1 VTPARRFRAPD
12 TNLAQA
18 AVESHRGGHFLRTCA
33 KCGFARISGVK
44 NFVLTAIAVVGL
56 GAILMAT
63 QKEKQEAQPQISQVV
78 SQPEN
83 RWLTDYKK
91 AQEEA
96 KSSNRFLLMEFTGSD
111 WCGPCILL
119 QREVFS
125 SPEFQDY
132 AKKNFVLLEVDFPR
146 TKTLPQEVVVQN
158 QELAYRYG
166 ISVFPSAIILNGE
179 GKKVGELLGYDPGGG
194 SKGYIEELEKARKR

>member
-1 VTPARRFRAPD
+1 
-12 TNLAQA
+12 
-18 AVESHRGGHFLRTCA
+18 
-33 KCGFARISGVK
+33 VK
-44 NFVLTAIAVVGL
+44 NFVVAAVAVGGF
-56 GAILMAT
+56 GAVLMAT
-63 QKEKQEAQPQISQVV
+63 QKEKQEAQPHISQVV

-83 RWLTDYKK
+83 RWLTDYMK

-96 KSSNRFLLMEFTGSD
+96 KSSNKFLLMEFTGSD

-146 TKTLPQEVVVQN
+146 TKTQPQEVVVQN
-158 QELAYRYG
+158 QGLAYRYG

>member
-1 VTPARRFRAPD
+1 
-12 TNLAQA
+12 
-18 AVESHRGGHFLRTCA
+18 
-33 KCGFARISGVK
+33 VK
-44 NFVLTAIAVVGL
+44 NFVLAAVAVAGF
-56 GAILMAT
+56 GGVLMAT
-63 QKEKQEAQPQISQVV
+63 QKEEKEARPQISQVV
-78 SQPEN
+78 SQPESH
-83 RWLTDYKK
+83 WLTDYKK

-96 KSSNRFLLMEFTGSD
+96 KSSNKFLLMEFTGSD

-132 AKKNFVLLEVDFPR
+132 AKKNLVLLEVDFPR
-146 TKTLPQEVVVQN
+146 MKTQPHEVVAQN

-166 ISVFPSAIILNGE
+166 ISVFPSAIILNGD
-179 GKKVGELLGYDPGGG
+179 GKKVGELLGYDPGAG